1 MSKLMENLSRI
12 LKNNPDR
19 MFEIVEELFE
29 KYGDEIE
36 MFFTSHIE
44 NQSTYDKFISV
55 IKNFDGS
62 KGGHWSVEQIKE
74 VAKINFDEKPYTCY
88 DFAYVMNMR
97 YSDDGQRM
105 NTDYLIASAKD
116 YLEDVD
122 YWGDPSTRAYCEGKK
137 RYEYFMKGK

>member
-1 MSKLMENLSRI
+1 MTKLMENLSHI
-12 LKNNPDR
+12 LRNDKDR
-19 MFEIVEELFE
+19 MFEIVEELYE
-29 KYGDEIE
+29 KYGKEIE
-36 MFFTSHIE
+36 EYFTSHIE
-44 NQSTYDKFISV
+44 TQDAYNKYVSV
-55 IKNFDGS
+55 LKNFDGS
-62 KGGHWSVEQIKE
+62 KGGHWTPEQIKE

-88 DFAYVMNMR
+88 DFAYVANMR

-105 NTDYLIASAKD
+105 NTDYIMASAKD